1 MRSDYSV
8 RDSRPM
14 TFFPTAFLMRM
25 VIPTI
30 RPTLCGAWL
39 ALQVATSAFAQSDPA
54 LDQARKL
61 MAERNPQAAY
71 ALLAPLEAVR
81 AGQPD
86 FDYLL
91 GVTALDSGRI
101 SPAIFALERVLAV
114 QPGNALARAE
124 IGRAYLA
131 AGEAENARSELAQV
145 RTAPIP
151 ADAAAAVD
159 RLLGAISQ
167 LQTQQTTQLRTYVEA
182 GLGHDTNVNSA
193 TASSAIA
200 IPALGGLAFTLD
212 PASRRAHD
220 NFAQVGGG
228 ANLRVPL
235 APDLAFAAN
244 LATSHTF
251 NQNQDRFDA
260 GLLDASAGLSKTA
273 GTHVFSVAAQASANW
288 IGGSRFRDAWGAL
301 GQWQLNLGPR
311 DQASVFLQ
319 VSRLD
324 YPGNAIRDADRY
336 LVGAGYARALAAGPV
351 VFGSVYGGREESRR
365 SGVPHL
371 GHEFFGLRAGLQWQV
386 AGPVTLFATASYEER
401 RYGGGE
407 PLFDRV
413 RQDRQAG
420 LVVGAH
426 YSIAPS
432 WRLTPQLS
440 LTDNDSD
447 VAIYAFRRNLAS
459 LVLRREF

>member
-1 MRSDYSV
+1 MRSDYCV

-14 TFFPTAFLMRM
+14 PFFPTAFLMRM

-145 RTAPIP
+145 RATPIP

-200 IPALGGLAFTLD
+200 IPALGGLAFTDRKSTRLN
-212 PASRRAHD
+212 S
-220 NFAQVGGG
+220 
-228 ANLRVPL
+228 
-235 APDLAFAAN
+235 
-244 LATSHTF
+244 SH
-251 NQNQDRFDA
+251 Q
-260 GLLDASAGLSKTA
+260 
-273 GTHVFSVAAQASANW
+273 
-288 IGGSRFRDAWGAL
+288 
-301 GQWQLNLGPR
+301 
-311 DQASVFLQ
+311 
-319 VSRLD
+319 
-324 YPGNAIRDADRY
+324 
-336 LVGAGYARALAAGPV
+336 
-351 VFGSVYGGREESRR
+351 
-365 SGVPHL
+365 
-371 GHEFFGLRAGLQWQV
+371 
-386 AGPVTLFATASYEER
+386 
-401 RYGGGE
+401 
-407 PLFDRV
+407 
-413 RQDRQAG
+413 
-420 LVVGAH
+420 
-426 YSIAPS
+426 
-432 WRLTPQLS
+432 
-440 LTDNDSD
+440 
-447 VAIYAFRRNLAS
+447 
-459 LVLRREF
+459 